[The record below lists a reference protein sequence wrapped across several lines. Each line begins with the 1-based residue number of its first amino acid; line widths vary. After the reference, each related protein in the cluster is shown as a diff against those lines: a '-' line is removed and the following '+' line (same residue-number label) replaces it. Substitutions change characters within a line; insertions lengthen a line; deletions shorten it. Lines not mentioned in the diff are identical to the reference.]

1 MYTSYSYE
9 GVDQRGG
16 VHNHQITDQV
26 NIDNRQKRT
35 NTDSFELENWK
46 TVLNIEMGGNETAK
60 L

>member
-1 MYTSYSYE
+1 MCTCYSYE

-16 VHNHQITDQV
+16 AHSHQITDQV
-26 NIDNRQKRT
+26 NIGNQRKRT

-46 TVLNIEMGGNETAK
+46 TVLNIEMGGKETGK

>member
-26 NIDNRQKRT
+26 NIGNRQKRT
-35 NTDSFELENWK
+35 NTDSFELEN
-46 TVLNIEMGGNETAK
+46 
-60 L
+60 